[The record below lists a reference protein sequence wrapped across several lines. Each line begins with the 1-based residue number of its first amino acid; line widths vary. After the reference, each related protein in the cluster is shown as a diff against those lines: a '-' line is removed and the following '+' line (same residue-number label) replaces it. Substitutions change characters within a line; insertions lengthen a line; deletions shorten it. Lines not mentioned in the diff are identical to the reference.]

1 MSKAILVCVLLVS
14 GLMSGLLSGSTS
26 AAADQPVVPS
36 GPVPKPGD
44 TSQRDNAACLQAM
57 DLVIRSY
64 GDEGGKPLSAMAM
77 ALVRRCNG
85 HPVRAIC
92 ETSSQAMLREFG
104 KTPFTC
110 GTNTADS
117 VPLILP
123 AEKPAP

>member
-1 MSKAILVCVLLVS
+1 MSKAILVCVLLFVGLMS
-14 GLMSGLLSGSTS
+14 GLMSGLTS
-26 AAADQPVVPS
+26 AAADQPIVPS
-36 GPVPKPGD
+36 GTVPKAEQTG
-44 TSQRDNAACLQAM
+44 QRDNAACLQAM
-57 DLVIRSY
+57 DLVIRNY

-92 ETSSQAMLREFG
+92 ETSSQAMQREFG

>member
-1 MSKAILVCVLLVS
+1 MLKAIQVCVLLFAS
-14 GLMSGLLSGSTS
+14 LIAGLTF

-36 GPVPKPGD
+36 GVVAKAD
-44 TSQRDNAACLQAM
+44 QTSQRANAACLQAM
-57 DLVIRSY
+57 DLAIRNY

-92 ETSSQAMLREFG
+92 ETSSQAMQREFG

>member
-1 MSKAILVCVLLVS
+1 MSKAILVCVLFFS
-14 GLMSGLLSGSTS
+14 GLMSGLT
-26 AAADQPVVPS
+26 AAAGQPVVPS
-36 GPVPKPGD
+36 GVVPKTDD
-44 TSQRDNAACLQAM
+44 TSLRDNAVCLQAI
-57 DLVIRSY
+57 DLVIRNY
-64 GDEGGKPLSAMAM
+64 GEGNNKPLSAMAV

-92 ETSSQAMLREFG
+92 ETSSEAMLLEFG

>member
-1 MSKAILVCVLLVS
+1 MSKAILVCVLAFASLLP
-14 GLMSGLLSGSTS
+14 GLTS
-26 AAADQPVVPS
+26 AAADQPVVPH
-36 GPVPKPGD
+36 GIVPKADD
-44 TSQRDNAACLQAM
+44 TGQRDNAACLQAM
-57 DLVIRSY
+57 DLVIRNY
-64 GDEGGKPLSAMAM
+64 GDEGGKPLSAMAV

-85 HPVRAIC
+85 HPVGAIC